1 MDDIL
6 YNRGAVAFILV
17 ISFVLVLPIGWLLL
31 ARYRKVIERL
41 MRGTSY
47 TSPSDHGVRQSPSV
61 SLTLRLQRAE
71 AQGRPIRLPSGPLA
85 RAAFVELAGGLAF
98 GLVAA
103 LLVLLFAGFEILP
116 VRLIAVTVSFA
127 WPSILVLNLMWGP
140 DRPQQ
145 VGTVAAFGAVVLL
158 ICLFSGLRSSD
169 GGPMAFLAPIM
180 LWVIYG
186 SLGLLVLLFLNR
198 SIRAIGPV
206 LVLMAAAALFGANF
220 ALSLLG
226 TDTGIAAAIDLAEM
240 IGRGAWTALIGTALI
255 GLVAGVAVGWIGAG
269 VLAKLHANK
278 RFSEQTLFSDAI
290 WLVQTLI
297 LANSLVIE
305 AGGWGLLAAFTAF
318 AAYKLTA
325 AFGYRR
331 LRAHVEGQDARPL
344 LFLRVFGFGPRSSR
358 LVDLIAARWRSL
370 GPVWL
375 IAAPD
380 VAARVLTPRTFLMFL
395 RGALGGL
402 FVYKGADLSRR
413 VSTLDRAR
421 DPDGRFRIEDVFC
434 AGEIWREA
442 VSQLMRDAR
451 AVVMDLRTLSTAN
464 AGCIYEIQGL
474 LDSVPLERALVLVDA
489 TTDLVFL
496 RETLRSSWRSLSA
509 SSPNLRA
516 LQPRLLLLDVT
527 GSESAAVDMIEA
539 TLGSVSE
546 GSGATTYG
554 SLQAQEEPVG

>member
-1 MDDIL
+1 M
-6 YNRGAVAFILV
+6 YNRGAVTLILV

-31 ARYRKVIERL
+31 ARYRKVIEQL
-41 MRGTSY
+41 MRGTTYS
-47 TSPSDHGVRQSPSV
+47 SPSDRGVRRSPSV
-61 SLTLRLQRAE
+61 SLKLRRQRAE
-71 AQGRPIRLPSGPLA
+71 AHGHSIRLPSGPLA
-85 RAAFVELAGGLAF
+85 GAAFVELAGGLAF

-116 VRLIAVTVSFA
+116 LRVIAVTVSFA

-140 DRPQQ
+140 DRPRQ
-145 VGTVAAFGAVVLL
+145 VGTVAAFGAVIVLL
-158 ICLFSGLRSSD
+158 CLVSGLSSSE
-169 GGPMAFLAPIM
+169 GGPMAFLAPIL
-180 LWVIYG
+180 LWAIYG

-206 LVLMAAAALFGANF
+206 LVVIAAAALFGANF
-220 ALSLLG
+220 ALSLLT
-226 TDTGIAAAIDLAEM
+226 TDSGIAAAIDVAEM
-240 IGRGAWTALIGTALI
+240 IGGGAWAALIGTASI
-255 GLVAGVAVGWIGAG
+255 GLVVGVAVGWIGAG
-269 VLAKLHANK
+269 VLANRHARK
-278 RFSEQTLFSDAI
+278 RFSEQTLVSDPI

-305 AGGWGLLAAFTAF
+305 AGGWGLLAALMAF

-325 AFGYRR
+325 VFGYRQ
-331 LRAHVEGQDARPL
+331 LRAHVKDQGARPL
-344 LFLRVFGFGPRSSR
+344 LFLRVFGYGPRSSR
-358 LVDLIAARWRSL
+358 LIDLIATRWRSF

-380 VAARVLTPRTFLMFL
+380 VATRVLAPRTFLMFL

-402 FVYKGADLSRR
+402 FVNNRADLSRR
-413 VSTLDRAR
+413 LSTLDRAR
-421 DPDGRFRIEDVFC
+421 DPDGRFRTEEVFC

-451 AVVMDLRTLSTAN
+451 AVIMDLRTFSSAN
-464 AGCIYEIQGL
+464 AGCVYEIQGL

-489 TTDLVFL
+489 TTDLAFL
-496 RETLRSSWRSLSA
+496 RETMGSNWRSLSA

-516 LQPRLLLLDVT
+516 PQPRLLLLDVI

-539 TLGSVSE
+539 MSGSVSE
-546 GSGATTYG
+546 GSEAKICG
-554 SLQAQEEPVG
+554 SLHAQEEAVG